1 MLSQAPRR
9 HALQPPPH
17 QSKLTSGQTGTE
29 AMGLEPAEHAGIH
42 RLAISA
48 DRIFDGSRWHNDSV
62 ILIERG
68 MIQRIVP
75 RDQSP
80 DDWPTET
87 MPPGTALAPGF
98 IDLQVNGGG
107 GILLNDDPTPEA
119 MRAIA
124 RAHRRY
130 GTTSCLPTLI
140 SDTRAKARAAIAAA
154 RSLDGADGILG
165 LHLEGPFIS
174 RSRPG
179 IHREDRIVPATS
191 GDLDWLGELSA
202 LGSSMVT
209 LAPECVPAGFVK
221 TLASR
226 GIRVSAGHSE
236 AAAAV
241 LTTAIDEGLSG
252 VTHLFNA
259 MPAMTARE
267 PGIVGVALT
276 DDRLTAGIIVDGI
289 HVDPQ
294 VVRAAFLAKGR
305 SNIALVSDAMPT
317 VGAGLNHFE
326 LMGREIHLRQGRLSS
341 ENGTLAGAHLDMA
354 SAVKNAV
361 MLVGLSLDDALRAAS
376 LAPARFLG
384 IEQQRGTLRAGA
396 RADIVA
402 LTANF
407 DVLTTW
413 MAGKRAEIG

>member
-1 MLSQAPRR
+1 
-9 HALQPPPH
+9 
-17 QSKLTSGQTGTE
+17 
-29 AMGLEPAEHAGIH
+29 MGLKPAEHAPKP

-48 DRIFDGSRWHNDSV
+48 DRIFDGYRWHNDAV

-68 MIQRIVP
+68 VVEGIAP
-75 RDQSP
+75 RDASAG
-80 DDWPTET
+80 DWPTEV

-107 GILLNDDPTPEA
+107 GILLNDAPTPDA

-140 SDTRAKARAAIAAA
+140 SDTRAKATAAIAAA
-154 RSLDGADGILG
+154 KLLDGNDGILG

-174 RSRPG
+174 RARPG
-179 IHREDRIVPATS
+179 IHREDCILSALRD
-191 GDLDWLGELSA
+191 DLDWLGELSA
-202 LGSSMVT
+202 VGSSMVT

-221 TLASR
+221 TLAAG
-226 GIRVSAGHSE
+226 GIRVSVGHSE
-236 AAAAV
+236 ADSGT
-241 LTTAIDEGLSG
+241 LRKAIDEGLTG

-259 MPAMTARE
+259 MPAMSARQ

-276 DDRLTAGIIVDGI
+276 DERLTAGIILDGI
-289 HVDPQ
+289 HVDPL
-294 VVRAAFLAKGR
+294 VARAAFSAKNQ

-317 VGAGLNHFE
+317 VGTELDHFE
-326 LMGREIHLRQGRLSS
+326 LMGRKIQLRHGRLVS
-341 ENGTLAGAHLDMA
+341 ENGTLAGAHLELA

-361 MLVGLSLDDALRAAS
+361 TLVGISLDDALRAAS
-376 LAPARFLG
+376 LVPARFLG
-384 IEQQRGTLRAGA
+384 IEHHRGALSAGA

-402 LTANF
+402 LTT
-407 DVLTTW
+407 DLEVLTTW
-413 MAGKRAEIG
+413 MAGERPE

>member
-1 MLSQAPRR
+1 
-9 HALQPPPH
+9 
-17 QSKLTSGQTGTE
+17 
-29 AMGLEPAEHAGIH
+29 MGLEPAEHARRS

-48 DRIFDGSRWHNDSV
+48 DRIFDGYRWHDDAI
-62 ILIERG
+62 ILIDRG
-68 MIQRIVP
+68 VVQCIAP
-75 RDQSP
+75 RDQGAA
-80 DDWPTET
+80 DGPTEA
-87 MPPGTALAPGF
+87 MPPGTILAPGF

-107 GILLNDDPTPEA
+107 GILLNDKPTADA

-130 GTTSCLPTLI
+130 GITSCLPTLI
-140 SDTRAKARAAIAAA
+140 SDSRAKAIATIAAA
-154 RSLDGADGILG
+154 KSLDGTDGILG

-179 IHREDRIVPATS
+179 IHRADCILSATM

-221 TLASR
+221 TLAAS
-226 GIRVSAGHSE
+226 GIRVSVGHSE
-236 AAAAV
+236 APADT
-241 LTTAIDEGLSG
+241 LIGAIDEGLSG

-259 MPAMTARE
+259 MPPMSARE

-276 DDRLTAGIIVDGI
+276 DERLTAGIILDGT
-289 HVDPQ
+289 HVDPL
-294 VVRAAFLAKGR
+294 VVRAAFSAKDH

-317 VGAGLNHFE
+317 VGTDQDHFE
-326 LMGREIHLRQGRLSS
+326 LMGREIRLRNGRLVS
-341 ENGTLAGAHLDMA
+341 ENGTLAGAHLDLA

-361 MLVGLSLDDALRAAS
+361 TLVGISLDDALRAAS
-376 LAPARFLG
+376 LVPARFLG
-384 IEQQRGTLRAGA
+384 IEPHRGTLSAGA

-402 LTANF
+402 LTANL

-413 MAGKRAEIG
+413 IAGKPPE